1 RKTHMS
7 HTILIIEDS
16 PDNMMIVSMIL
27 QSMGYNTIEATNG
40 VMGLEMVKTHQPDVV
55 LMDYHLPG
63 INGLDATKTIKTS
76 KNLCHIPVIAL
87 TADIYTKE
95 DFLQA
100 GCDAYLAKPIR
111 KGSLLRTVQQVLNAV
126 AVQS

>member
-1 RKTHMS
+1 MS

-40 VMGLEMVKTHQPDVV
+40 VMGLDMVKTHQPDVV

-63 INGLDATKTIKTS
+63 INGLDTTKTIKTS
-76 KNLCHIPVIAL
+76 KKLCHIPVIAL

-126 AVQS
+126 AVQA

>member
-1 RKTHMS
+1 MS

-63 INGLDATKTIKTS
+63 INGHRFFDVL
-76 KNLCHIPVIAL
+76 IA
-87 TADIYTKE
+87 
-95 DFLQA
+95 F
-100 GCDAYLAKPIR
+100 
-111 KGSLLRTVQQVLNAV
+111 V
-126 AVQS
+126 ASSPL

>member
-1 RKTHMS
+1 MS

-40 VMGLEMVKTHQPDVV
+40 VMGLDMVKTHQPDVV

-76 KNLCHIPVIAL
+76 KKLCHIPVIAL

-126 AVQS
+126 AVQA

>member
-1 RKTHMS
+1 MS

-63 INGLDATKTIKTS
+63 INGLDATKAIKTS